1 MSRDLSP
8 TIRRGRRQCW
18 RAGLGLPLLLVWS
31 LACSD
36 SVGPVKEPAEARVTV
51 KVTGVGPP
59 EYAASPEGVSVLSCT
74 VDLLASVKGAGTATW
89 RGATFRWY
97 PGTDLT
103 TPFDSATLT
112 SGEVGQSWGQSTIAD
127 GRAQTSGWI
136 FSATVPFTVTAEYR
150 YRFAGSTDVTTEA
163 AQFTCQPAFPD
174 NPSTPSITNFSL
186 QPASGIIE
194 PGDTLTIA
202 YTATAEAGLWQS
214 LVAVTGACD
223 TAQYVPGH
231 LGTTATTSV
240 RVRLTSSCALGQPL
254 SVSVLLMDAALKVTS
269 AGAVAAL
276 TVQDLT
282 PPVLDITFGLG
293 GLDRVAAGDYFVG
306 DTLTFTPY
314 VSENHRLRTILWE
327 VQPAGVT
334 DSATPLP
341 SSVSIPVLR
350 LPIRSEWGSAVQLA
364 FRARDEAGNTGPVVT
379 INTDSLRLYPDV
391 PRPTAWRIAPGDT
404 RDVLPDSRR
413 GVFYLLLANQRQLLT
428 FSLADASLLG
438 TLNLPGYSG
447 SFDFTPSGDSLLL
460 AYHDRPALGVLD
472 LTGAVPQLGLHP
484 LAGLDTAHGQYVDA
498 VRTTANGKAFLHLMG
513 PTLAQARLLELDLA
527 TGVETLRLDA
537 GNNGQVQNSIERSP
551 GHGFLVT
558 GDGVAVAQL
567 YSAATNQFGPLTP
580 LSIPT
585 GVFGSS
591 TDGQVHAAGLQILD
605 ANLQLVRRVRAT
617 FGGGVPP
624 SFLAPNGQHLYYV
637 ESRGLIRTRVSD
649 GAVVERSRLPIQVE
663 RIRVSDDGQWAV
675 YHGLPGHPSGQVG
688 VIDLR

>member
-1 MSRDLSP
+1 MRFRSLSLCP
-8 TIRRGRRQCW
+8 ACPAQV
-18 RAGLGLPLLLVWS
+18 RAGLALVILAAAPS
-31 LACSD
+31 ACSD
-36 SVGPVKEPAEARVTV
+36 SMGPAKEPAVATVTV
-51 KVTGVGPP
+51 KVTGVGAPQY
-59 EYAASPEGVSVLSCT
+59 EASPEGISIVSCT
-74 VDLLASVKGAGTATW
+74 VDLAASVRGTGTATW

-103 TPFDSATLT
+103 AAFDSASLT
-112 SGEVGQSWGQSTIAD
+112 STEVGQSWGQSTIAN
-127 GRAQTSGWI
+127 GRALTSGWI
-136 FSATVPFTVTAEYR
+136 FSATVPFTVTVEYR
-150 YRFAGSTDVTTEA
+150 YRFDGGTDQATER
-163 AQFTCQPAFPD
+163 AQFTCQPALPD
-174 NPSTPSITNFSL
+174 NPSSPTITNLSL

-202 YTATAEAGLWQS
+202 YSATAEAGLWQS
-214 LVAVTGACD
+214 LVVVTGGCD
-223 TAQYVPGH
+223 TAHYIPGQ
-231 LGTTATTSV
+231 LAATATTTISFTLS
-240 RVRLTSSCALGQPL
+240 RSCGLGQSI
-254 SVSVLLMDAALKVTS
+254 SVAVFLLDAALQQTS
-269 AGAVAAL
+269 SGVASAL

-282 PPVLDITFGLG
+282 PPVLDIAFGLG

-350 LPIRSEWGSAVQLA
+350 LPIRSEWGTAVQLA
-364 FRARDEAGNTGPVVT
+364 FRARDEAGNTSPVVT
-379 INTDSLRLYPDV
+379 VNTDSLRLYPDV
-391 PRPTAWRIAPGDT
+391 PRPTAWRAVPGDT
-404 RDVLPDSRR
+404 RDVLPDSKR

-428 FSLADASLLG
+428 LSLTDASLLG

-460 AYHDRPALGVLD
+460 AYQDEPALGVLD
-472 LTGAVPQLGLHP
+472 LTGGQPQLGRYP
-484 LAGLDTAHGQYVDA
+484 LSAVDTAQGQYLDA
-498 VRTTANGKAFLHLMG
+498 IRTTSNGKVFLHLSG
-513 PTLAQARLLELDLA
+513 PTLTQARLLELDLA

-537 GNNGQVQNSIERSP
+537 GNNGQVENSIERSP
-551 GHGFLVT
+551 GHGFMVT

-567 YSAATNQFGPLTP
+567 YTAATNQFGPLTQ

-605 ANLQLVRRVRAT
+605 ANLQFVRRVRAT

-649 GAVVERSRLPIQVE
+649 GQVVERSRLPILIE

-675 YHGLPGHPSGQVG
+675 YHGLRGFSSGQVG